1 MGIHGCDA
9 EGWDA
14 EGRGAKAGGT
24 KALCAEALCAEAWGG
39 NGIQARDIVSPV
51 SESRPASR
59 GDDG

>member
-14 EGRGAKAGGT
+14 EAGGT
-24 KALCAEALCAEAWGG
+24 KALCAEAWGG